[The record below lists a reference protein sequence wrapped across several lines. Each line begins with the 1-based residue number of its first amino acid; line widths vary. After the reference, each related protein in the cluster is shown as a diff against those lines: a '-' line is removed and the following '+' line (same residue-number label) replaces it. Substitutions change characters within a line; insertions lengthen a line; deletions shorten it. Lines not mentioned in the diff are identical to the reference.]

1 MPRMNP
7 SHFAPSLVPSL
18 GRPRGAAAR
27 RGCTGSLAAL
37 AAPMA
42 VSLALSLTFSG
53 GEARAAAPRPG
64 RVGTVPLGPGR
75 TPPGRKASGRK
86 LKKGPTVPARPKA
99 VTPVPAGGRRGR
111 PAGVLPGT
119 PGAAPR
125 PTKAA
130 PGQPGVITT
139 KASKAGTLNTASD
152 KKIKFD
158 PKGTAGGGD
167 GAAVGADGA
176 VKVED
181 VIEWKTN
188 FEKGIKCRKIPL
200 NAKIRL
206 DFNEISLSDLTKFI
220 SCITEQ
226 NFLLSSAA
234 KKTGTI
240 SILSPKPVTVYEA
253 YKAYLSALE
262 ANNLTVV
269 ENGKFLEIVPTKE
282 AKSSGASIR
291 KGPRAPN
298 DDRIVTRLIQLDH
311 VAAEEILPVLDKFK
325 TGSADITVYAPT
337 NTIILTDTGRS
348 IRRLV
353 RLMKEL
359 DVPTGKEKIW
369 IRPVQYA
376 NASELVQLV
385 QGLLGKGGKSSSH
398 TARPRPKARKTRG
411 KTGPTPSSVVG
422 GGGDMTQIQVTT
434 MLADERTNNII
445 FVATK
450 TAYLKLDRLLRKLD
464 VPVAGEGQIHIHHLE
479 NADATDIASTLSS
492 LASGSRG
499 ARGRTKGAKGG
510 KGGAVAGALFEGEVK
525 ITAYEPTNSL
535 VIESSR
541 KDYLAMQRVIKQLD
555 IRRKQ
560 VYVEAVLMEVS
571 QNKTRDVGITGS
583 GGAIFKAGGDLL
595 PLVFG
600 SGGMPGLTSAISTL
614 GDGGGVAGLQGPNM
628 DIDLGTSADGTSA
641 GTFSIPAFGF
651 LLKAIQTTANVNV
664 LSTPHILTLDN
675 EEAEIQVGR
684 RQPYRNTSFGG
695 LGALS
700 SLAGGLGGNTSAL
713 GGLGSLGGLGGL
725 GALGGFGGLGSNVQ
739 YVDIDMTLKIK
750 PQVNAADF
758 VRLEIDQ
765 SMDELAGFE
774 FDAPVTTKRKVK
786 NVVVVRDGQP
796 VVIGGLIRDA
806 ETKSVT
812 KVPFLG
818 DIPLIG
824 VLFRQTHTTT
834 EKRNLLLVVV
844 PHVIKDPSDLKRIH
858 QERQEEYR
866 EFAQVMA
873 ERQKE
878 FEGRIDYRKKN
889 GLLEQIERKVEQA
902 RKERELREAIILESS
917 DVDKVG
923 PPETHDIEY
932 DPRNP
937 GGVSK

>member
-1 MPRMNP
+1 MPRMSP
-7 SHFAPSLVPSL
+7 SHPAPSPSPLLCRTPERAPTRRALV
-18 GRPRGAAAR
+18 G
-27 RGCTGSLAAL
+27 LAGAL
-37 AAPMA
+37 AVA
-42 VSLALSLTFSG
+42 LALPG
-53 GEARAAAPRPG
+53 GPAQAAAPTQG
-64 RVGTVPLGPGR
+64 RVGTVPLGPAR
-75 TPPGRKASGRK
+75 TTPGRKAGARK
-86 LKKGPTVPARPKA
+86 LKKSPRVPTRPKRI
-99 VTPVPAGGRRGR
+99 TPVPAGGRGGR
-111 PAGVLPGT
+111 PPGVLPGT

-125 PTKAA
+125 PRPAA
-130 PGQPGVITT
+130 GQPGVVTT
-139 KASKAGTLNTASD
+139 KASKAGTLNTTPG

-158 PKGTAGGGD
+158 PKGQGAGGPD

-226 NFLLSSAA
+226 NFLLSAAA

-291 KGPRAPN
+291 KGTGAPN

-376 NASELVQLV
+376 NASELVQLI
-385 QGLLGKGGKSSSH
+385 QGVLGKGGKTSSRK
-398 TARPRPKARKTRG
+398 TARPRPRTRKTRG

-422 GGGDMTQIQVTT
+422 GSGDMTQIQVTT

-492 LASGSRG
+492 LAGGSRG
-499 ARGRTKGAKGG
+499 VRGRTTKGAKGR
-510 KGGAVAGALFEGEVK
+510 KGGAVAGALFEGDVK

-583 GGAIFKAGGDLL
+583 GGAILKAGGDLL

-614 GDGGGVAGLQGPNM
+614 GDGGGVAGIQGPNM
-628 DIDLGTSADGTSA
+628 EIDLGTSSDGTSA

-684 RQPYRNTSFGG
+684 RQPYRNTSYGG
-695 LGALS
+695 LGALG
-700 SLAGGLGGNTSAL
+700 SLAGGLGGSSSAL
-713 GGLGSLGGLGGL
+713 GSLGSLGGLGALSGL
-725 GALGGFGGLGSNVQ
+725 GGLGSTVQ

-824 VLFRQTHTTT
+824 VLFRQTHKTT

-858 QERQEEYR
+858 RERQEEYR
-866 EFAQVMA
+866 EFAEVMA

-878 FEGRIDYRKKN
+878 FEGRVDYRKKN
-889 GLLEQIERKVEQA
+889 GLMQQIERKVDEA
-902 RKERELREAIILESS
+902 RKDRELREAIILESS

-937 GGVSK
+937 GGTGK

>member
-1 MPRMNP
+1 MNP
-7 SHFAPSLVPSL
+7 SQRAPHLPPGLRSPQEL
-18 GRPRGAAAR
+18 AAR
-27 RGCTGSLAAL
+27 LARAGLAAAL
-37 AAPMA
+37 AM
-42 VSLALSLTFSG
+42 SLTLPG
-53 GEARAAAPRPG
+53 DAVQAATPRPG

-75 TPPGRKASGRK
+75 TPAGSKVPGRKLPGRK
-86 LKKGPTVPARPKA
+86 LPGRAVKKSPRVPTTPKRAAPLPAS
-99 VTPVPAGGRRGR
+99 R

-119 PGAAPR
+119 PGASPR
-125 PTKAA
+125 PRPPA
-130 PGQPGVITT
+130 GQPGVVTT
-139 KASKAGTLNTASD
+139 KASKPGTLDTKSD

-158 PKGTAGGGD
+158 PKGAAAAGAN

-226 NFLLSSAA
+226 NFLLSAAA

-291 KGPRAPN
+291 KGTSAPN

-353 RLMKEL
+353 RLMREL

-376 NASELVQLV
+376 NASELVQLI
-385 QGLLGKGGKSSSH
+385 QGVLGKGGKTSSRTRSH
-398 TARPRPKARKTRG
+398 PRPKARKTRG
-411 KTGPTPSSVVG
+411 KSGPTPSSVVG
-422 GGGDMTQIQVTT
+422 GSGDMTQIQVTT

-492 LASGSRG
+492 LASGARG
-499 ARGRTKGAKGG
+499 GVRGRTKGGKGG
-510 KGGAVAGALFEGEVK
+510 KGGAVGGALFEGDVK

-583 GGAIFKAGGDLL
+583 GGALFKMGGDLL

-700 SLAGGLGGNTSAL
+700 SLAGGLGGKTSAR

-725 GALGGFGGLGSNVQ
+725 GALGGLGGLGSNVQ

-774 FDAPVTTKRKVK
+774 FDAPVTTKRKIK

-858 QERQEEYR
+858 TECQAEYR
-866 EFAQVMA
+866 EFAEVMA
-873 ERQKE
+873 ERRKE

-889 GLLEQIERKVEQA
+889 GLLQQIERQVDEA

-932 DPRNP
+932 DPRHP
-937 GGVSK
+937 GGASK